1 MMLVRCFRRASRI
14 AIVETAMSMKTTL
27 LAKIDT
33 SGTGGCPSILMCEDG
48 QAAILGQE
56 VDADTV
62 AGLPNVLPGERA
74 VFLDPDVIL
83 AAADKIRAM
92 RHG

>member
-1 MMLVRCFRRASRI
+1 
-14 AIVETAMSMKTTL
+14 
-27 LAKIDT
+27 
-33 SGTGGCPSILMCEDG
+33 
-48 QAAILGQE
+48 
-56 VDADTV
+56 
-62 AGLPNVLPGERA
+62 VLPGERA